1 MINDTLVSALDVV
14 RDLAY
19 VGLYAY
25 GINRVSD
32 YAVNRLRCFG
42 PENLLDRRDL
52 SEIERIEEEEVVL
65 TRGTKDVS
73 GRRRTISGFTG
84 GRPVPT
90 PAPAEPTPTP
100 APYCLDPE
108 EDWPVTVQQE
118 QTSAGG
124 GAAPRTSR

>member
-42 PENLLDRRDL
+42 PENLLDRRDAP
-52 SEIERIEEEEVVL
+52 EIERIEEEEVIL

-73 GRRRTISGFTG
+73 GRARTISGFTG
-84 GRPVPT
+84 GRLVPT
-90 PAPAEPTPTP
+90 PAPAEPTP
-100 APYCLDPE
+100 APYCLDAE
-108 EDWPVTVQQE
+108 EFEQE
-118 QTSAGG
+118 QTSAAG